1 MIRVSITE
9 IIAKSHIVPATAIA
23 QVAGSVRL
31 DAIAIFLNCFFD
43 IFSIFPLKKA
53 FLTNTMM
60 ISAIAIWASQKY
72 PATYGSNSL
81 DTLIIKNTVIE
92 PRSHAINE
100 YKIPFMR
107 LSLSRWSNL
116 VLLFE
121 IIIPQISIIIID
133 AIAIQVKYSWKNI
146 HPRTRDP
153 MTLVIVLRLA
163 EIPIGS
169 FFTAE

>member
-60 ISAIAIWASQKY
+60 ISAIAI
-72 PATYGSNSL
+72 
-81 DTLIIKNTVIE
+81 
-92 PRSHAINE
+92 
-100 YKIPFMR
+100 
-107 LSLSRWSNL
+107 
-116 VLLFE
+116 
-121 IIIPQISIIIID
+121 
-133 AIAIQVKYSWKNI
+133 
-146 HPRTRDP
+146 
-153 MTLVIVLRLA
+153 
-163 EIPIGS
+163 
-169 FFTAE
+169 

>member
-43 IFSIFPLKKA
+43 I
-53 FLTNTMM
+53 
-60 ISAIAIWASQKY
+60 QKY

-169 FFTAE
+169 FFMRLVLSDL